1 MKWRM
6 NDFDNILISHAER
19 FYRVAFH
26 ILESR
31 EEAEDAVQEL
41 YLKLYE
47 SKHRLMAVS
56 EPLAYGISVL
66 RNICIDRIRRRTVR
80 KAEPVDERIPLE
92 EAPPD
97 SRAASKDLLESLMTE
112 MDKLPDRQ
120 AVVLKMKAVEGLDY
134 KDISELTGLSQV
146 HVRVLVSTARK
157 TLKRRLRI

>member
-1 MKWRM
+1 MT
-6 NDFDNILISHAER
+6 DFDNILISHAER

-47 SKHRLMAVS
+47 SNYRLNAVS
-56 EPLAYGISVL
+56 NPLAYGISVL
-66 RNICIDRIRRRTVR
+66 KNICIDRIRRRTVR
-80 KAEPVDERIPLE
+80 KTEQVDERIPLE

-97 SRAASKDLLESLMTE
+97 SMAVSKDLLENLMTE
-112 MDKLPDRQ
+112 MDRLPDMQ
-120 AVVLKMKAVEGLDY
+120 ARVLKMKTMEGLDY
-134 KDISELTGLSQV
+134 KEIAEMTGLSQV

>member
-6 NDFDNILISHAER
+6 NDLDNILISHAER

-26 ILESR
+26 LLESR

-47 SKHRLMAVS
+47 SNHRLNAVS
-56 EPLAYGISVL
+56 NPLAYGISVL

-92 EAPPD
+92 DAPPD
-97 SRAASKDLLESLMTE
+97 SRAVSKDLLESLMTE
-112 MDKLPDRQ
+112 MDMLPDRQ
-120 AVVLKMKAVEGLDY
+120 ARVLKMKAIQGLDY

-157 TLKRRLRI
+157 TLKRRLKI

>member
-1 MKWRM
+1 M
-6 NDFDNILISHAER
+6 NDLDNILISHAEL

-26 ILESR
+26 LLESR

-97 SRAASKDLLESLMTE
+97 SRAVSKDLLESLMTE
-112 MDKLPDRQ
+112 IDKLPDRQ

-134 KDISELTGLSQV
+134 NEIAETTGLSQV

>member
-1 MKWRM
+1 M
-6 NDFDNILISHAER
+6 NDLDNILISHAER

-47 SKHRLMAVS
+47 SKHRLNAVS
-56 EPLAYGISVL
+56 NPLAYGISVL
-66 RNICIDRIRRRTVR
+66 KNICIDRIRRRTVR
-80 KAEPVDERIPLE
+80 KSDPVDERIPLE
-92 EAPPD
+92 EAPSD
-97 SRAASKDLLESLMTE
+97 SRTVSKDLLGSLMIE
-112 MDKLPDRQ
+112 MDKLPEMQ
-120 AVVLKMKAVEGLDY
+120 ARVLKMKTLEGLDY
-134 KDISELTGLSQV
+134 KEIAEKTGLSQV

>member
-6 NDFDNILISHAER
+6 NDLDNILISHAER

-26 ILESR
+26 LLESR

>member
-6 NDFDNILISHAER
+6 NDLDNILISHAER

-97 SRAASKDLLESLMTE
+97 SRAVSKDLLESLMTE

-157 TLKRRLRI
+157 TLKRRLSI

>member
-6 NDFDNILISHAER
+6 NDLDNILISHAEL

-26 ILESR
+26 LLESR

-97 SRAASKDLLESLMTE
+97 SRAVSNDLLESLMTE

-134 KDISELTGLSQV
+134 KEIAETTGLSQV

>member
-6 NDFDNILISHAER
+6 NDLDNILISHAEL

-26 ILESR
+26 LLESR

-97 SRAASKDLLESLMTE
+97 SRAVSKDLLESLMTE

-120 AVVLKMKAVEGLDY
+120 AVVLKMKVVEGLDY
-134 KDISELTGLSQV
+134 KEIAETTGLSQV

>member
-1 MKWRM
+1 M
-6 NDFDNILISHAER
+6 NDFDNILISHSER

-47 SKHRLMAVS
+47 SKHRLNAVS
-56 EPLAYGISVL
+56 NPLAYGISVL

-92 EAPPD
+92 DAPPD
-97 SRAASKDLLESLMTE
+97 SRTASKDLLESLMTE

-120 AVVLKMKAVEGLDY
+120 ARVLKMKAVEGLDY
-134 KDISELTGLSQV
+134 KEIAEMTGLSQV

>member
-6 NDFDNILISHAER
+6 NDLDNILISHAEQ

-26 ILESR
+26 LLESR

-66 RNICIDRIRRRTVR
+66 RNICIDRIRRSTVR

-97 SRAASKDLLESLMTE
+97 SRAVSKDLLESLMTE
-112 MDKLPDRQ
+112 IDKLPDRQ

-134 KDISELTGLSQV
+134 KEIAETTGLSQV

>member
-1 MKWRM
+1 MT
-6 NDFDNILISHAER
+6 DFDNILISHAER

-47 SKHRLMAVS
+47 SKHRLNAVS
-56 EPLAYGISVL
+56 NPLAYGISVL
-66 RNICIDRIRRRTVR
+66 KNICIDRIRRRTVR
-80 KAEPVDERIPLE
+80 KSGPVDESIPLE

-120 AVVLKMKAVEGLDY
+120 ARVLKMKAIQGLDY

-157 TLKRRLRI
+157 TLKRRLSI

>member
-6 NDFDNILISHAER
+6 NDLDNILISHAEL

-26 ILESR
+26 LLESR

-80 KAEPVDERIPLE
+80 KAEPVDERVPLE

-97 SRAASKDLLESLMTE
+97 SRAVSKDLLESLMTE

-134 KDISELTGLSQV
+134 KEIAETTGLSQV

>member
-6 NDFDNILISHAER
+6 TDFDNILISHAER

-47 SKHRLMAVS
+47 SNYRLNAVS
-56 EPLAYGISVL
+56 NPLAYGISVL
-66 RNICIDRIRRRTVR
+66 KNICIDRIRRRTVR
-80 KAEPVDERIPLE
+80 KAEQVDERIPLE

-97 SRAASKDLLESLMTE
+97 SMAVSKDLLENLMTE
-112 MDKLPDRQ
+112 MDRLPEMQ
-120 AVVLKMKAVEGLDY
+120 ARVLKMKTLEGLDY
-134 KDISELTGLSQV
+134 KEIAEKTGLSQV

>member
-6 NDFDNILISHAER
+6 NDLDNILISHAEL

-26 ILESR
+26 LLESR

-97 SRAASKDLLESLMTE
+97 SRAVSKDLLESLMTE
-112 MDKLPDRQ
+112 IDKLPDRQ

-134 KDISELTGLSQV
+134 NEIAETTGLSQV

>member
-6 NDFDNILISHAER
+6 NDLDNILISHAEL

-26 ILESR
+26 LLESR

-47 SKHRLMAVS
+47 SKHRPMAVS

-97 SRAASKDLLESLMTE
+97 SRAVSKDLLESLMTE

-134 KDISELTGLSQV
+134 KEIAEKTGLSQV

>member
-1 MKWRM
+1 M
-6 NDFDNILISHAER
+6 NDLDNILISHAER

-26 ILESR
+26 LLESR

-92 EAPPD
+92 EASPD
-97 SRAASKDLLESLMTE
+97 SRAVSKDLLESLMTE

>member
-1 MKWRM
+1 M
-6 NDFDNILISHAER
+6 NDLDNILISHAER

-26 ILESR
+26 LLESR

>member
-6 NDFDNILISHAER
+6 NDLDNILISHAEL

-26 ILESR
+26 LLESR

-97 SRAASKDLLESLMTE
+97 SRAVSKDLLESLMTE

-134 KDISELTGLSQV
+134 KEIAETTGLSQV

>member
-1 MKWRM
+1 M
-6 NDFDNILISHAER
+6 NDLDNILISHAEL

-26 ILESR
+26 LLESR

-92 EAPPD
+92 DASPD
-97 SRAASKDLLESLMTE
+97 SRAVSKDLLESLMTE

-120 AVVLKMKAVEGLDY
+120 ARVLKMKAVEGLDY
-134 KDISELTGLSQV
+134 KEIAETTGLSQV

>member
-1 MKWRM
+1 MT
-6 NDFDNILISHAER
+6 DFDNILISHAER

-47 SKHRLMAVS
+47 SNYRLNAVS
-56 EPLAYGISVL
+56 NPLAYGISVL
-66 RNICIDRIRRRTVR
+66 KNICIDRIRRRTVR
-80 KAEPVDERIPLE
+80 KAEQVDERIPLE

-97 SRAASKDLLESLMTE
+97 SMAVSKDLLENLMTE
-112 MDKLPDRQ
+112 MDRLPDMQ
-120 AVVLKMKAVEGLDY
+120 AKVLKMKTMEGLDY
-134 KDISELTGLSQV
+134 KEIAEMTGLSQV

>member
-1 MKWRM
+1 M
-6 NDFDNILISHAER
+6 NDLDNILISHAER

-26 ILESR
+26 LLESR

-47 SKHRLMAVS
+47 SKHRLKAVS
-56 EPLAYGISVL
+56 EPLAYGMSVL

-80 KAEPVDERIPLE
+80 KTEQVDERIPLE

-134 KDISELTGLSQV
+134 KEIVETTGLSQV

>member
-6 NDFDNILISHAER
+6 NDLDNILISHAEL

-26 ILESR
+26 LLESR

-92 EAPPD
+92 DAPPD

-120 AVVLKMKAVEGLDY
+120 ARVLKMKAVEGLDY
-134 KDISELTGLSQV
+134 KEIAETTGLSLV

>member
-1 MKWRM
+1 MT
-6 NDFDNILISHAER
+6 DFDNILISHAER

-47 SKHRLMAVS
+47 SNYRLNAVS
-56 EPLAYGISVL
+56 NPLAYGISVL
-66 RNICIDRIRRRTVR
+66 KNICIDRIRRRTVR
-80 KAEPVDERIPLE
+80 KAEQVDERIPLE

-97 SRAASKDLLESLMTE
+97 SMAVSKDLLENLMTE
-112 MDKLPDRQ
+112 MDRLPDMQ
-120 AVVLKMKAVEGLDY
+120 ARVLKMKTMEGLDY
-134 KDISELTGLSQV
+134 KEIAEMTGLSQV

>member
-6 NDFDNILISHAER
+6 NDLDNILISHAER
-19 FYRVAFH
+19 FYRVAFY

-47 SKHRLMAVS
+47 SKHRLNAVS
-56 EPLAYGISVL
+56 NPLAYGISVL
-66 RNICIDRIRRRTVR
+66 KNICIDRIRRRTVR

-97 SRAASKDLLESLMTE
+97 SRAVSKDLLESLMTE

-134 KDISELTGLSQV
+134 KEIAETTGLSQV

>member
-6 NDFDNILISHAER
+6 NDLDNILISHAEL
-19 FYRVAFH
+19 FYRGAFH
-26 ILESR
+26 LLESR

-97 SRAASKDLLESLMTE
+97 SRAVSKDLLESLMTE

-134 KDISELTGLSQV
+134 KEIAETTGLSQV

>member
-1 MKWRM
+1 M
-6 NDFDNILISHAER
+6 NDLDNILISHAER

-97 SRAASKDLLESLMTE
+97 SRTVSKDLLESLMTE

-134 KDISELTGLSQV
+134 KEIAETTGLSQV

>member
-6 NDFDNILISHAER
+6 NDLDNILISHAEL

-26 ILESR
+26 LLESS

-97 SRAASKDLLESLMTE
+97 SRAVSKDLLESLMTE
-112 MDKLPDRQ
+112 IDKLPDRQ

-134 KDISELTGLSQV
+134 KEIAETTGLSQV

>member
-6 NDFDNILISHAER
+6 NDLDNILISHAER

-47 SKHRLMAVS
+47 SKHRLNAVS
-56 EPLAYGISVL
+56 NPLAYGISVL